1 MDILEKHYNE
11 AKEQLDALE
20 KDLKLLK
27 IQQAK
32 KAAIEEII
40 QAANDNSEPDMFGI
54 AVIGILMRKELI

>member
-11 AKEQLDALE
+11 AKSQIDALE

-32 KAAIEEII
+32 KAAIEEIL
-40 QAANDNSEPDMFGI
+40 QAANDNSEPEQFGI
-54 AVIGILMRKELI
+54 TVIGILMRKELI